1 MKWVFY
7 LILVFL
13 NFKYISIFVVVNKI
27 WDIFY
32 DEIIDFKEVVG
43 VWDRNFICLNE
54 IREIL
59 ILGYV
64 IIGDKNWFF

>member
-7 LILVFL
+7 IILVFL
-13 NFKYISIFVVVNKI
+13 SFKYISIFVVVNKI

-32 DEIIDFKEVVG
+32 DEIIDFKEVVW

>member
-7 LILVFL
+7 IILVFF